1 MEKIKIYVRKETVT
15 PVVILAVL
23 IIYVAAALNMAPP
36 VVNGLL
42 QESFF
47 PLLIFIA
54 GVPPAVLLLMDAL
67 KKINKEIADKQEK
80 PKRKF
85 NIKPLLIGLIS
96 IFLVVGFEP
105 LGFFVTA
112 PVFIF
117 LFMLIYDDK
126 PQRIIRKIIYTV
138 LVVTFVYVLYTVV
151 FNIRFP
157 VFWS

>member
-23 IIYVAAALNMAPP
+23 IIYVTAALNMSPP
-36 VVNGLL
+36 VANGLL

-47 PLLIFIA
+47 PLLVFIA
-54 GVPPAVLLLMDAL
+54 GSPPAVLLLVEAL
-67 KKINKEIADKQEK
+67 KKINKETADKQER
-80 PKRKF
+80 PKRNI

-96 IFLVVGFEP
+96 VFLVVGFEP

-112 PVFIF
+112 PVFVF

-126 PQRIIRKIIYTV
+126 PQGIIRKIIYTI
-138 LVVTFVYVLYTVV
+138 LVIAFVYVLYTVV